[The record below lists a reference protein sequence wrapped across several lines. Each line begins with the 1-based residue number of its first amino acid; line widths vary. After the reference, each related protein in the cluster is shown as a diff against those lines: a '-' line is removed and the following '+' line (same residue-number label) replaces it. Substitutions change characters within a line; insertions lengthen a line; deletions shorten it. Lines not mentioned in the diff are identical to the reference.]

1 MGDFLFYEL
10 LTKQFLDNLKAANK
24 VFIRLITFVFMDY
37 SIELRFQ
44 KLKAKLKEQFEMDMD
59 VQSILFLIGV
69 DELGMG
75 HKDFSKNEKQ
85 DLMHI
90 AICTLLE
97 PYGYYSFEGRDEENW
112 PHFKLEKEL
121 PHLSHLEQQ
130 HLLKEAMLDYFVKN
144 EYEFESEDSL

>member
-1 MGDFLFYEL
+1 
-10 LTKQFLDNLKAANK
+10 
-24 VFIRLITFVFMDY
+24 MDY
-37 SIELRFQ
+37 AIELRFQ

-144 EYEFESEDSL
+144 EYEFESESSL